1 MVSAVKEKA
10 GWGVG
15 GARRRRRADPRGRS
29 LQTDGRPRPWGGRP
43 LGPGAPMGLCDWT
56 AGSGAKPLVRAPAG
70 GEEKTGEGRGAPGG
84 LEPALL
90 GSAGWGLA
98 QGHGT
103 VRVELGL

>member
-1 MVSAVKEKA
+1 MRTPGA
-10 GWGVG
+10 GPS
-15 GARRRRRADPRGRS
+15 R
-29 LQTDGRPRPWGGRP
+29 QMK
-43 LGPGAPMGLCDWT
+43 GPGPGEGDPGSRGTEGPVCWT
-56 AGSGAKPLVRAPAG
+56 AGSGAKPLVGAPAG

-90 GSAGWGLA
+90 GSGGWGLA

>member
-1 MVSAVKEKA
+1 M
-10 GWGVG
+10 
-15 GARRRRRADPRGRS
+15 
-29 LQTDGRPRPWGGRP
+29 GGRRGQEEAP
-43 LGPGAPMGLCDWT
+43 CGPPGQVPPDRWKAQALGRETLGSRGTET
-56 AGSGAKPLVRAPAG
+56 AGSGAKPLVGAPAG

-90 GSAGWGLA
+90 GSGGWGLA